1 MDFPLK
7 TIYAAVKITH
17 KTLANIQ
24 MLWSSKQ
31 KSRNGIFLA
40 KFLSLL
46 RNTRKVGLTVLCKS
60 LDASTFKTSTVFK
73 INFPLKTIHAAVKI
87 TPKILAGIHSL
98 WSKNATL
105 AKTLALLGQ
114 ILTILRKKMYS
125 PYFVTI

>member
-7 TIYAAVKITH
+7 AIYAPVKITH
-17 KTLANIQ
+17 KTWLMSNRFGPANKKVKMAFFGQI
-24 MLWSSKQ
+24 
-31 KSRNGIFLA
+31 
-40 KFLSLL
+40 LSLL
-46 RNTRKVGLTVLCKS
+46 SNTRKVGITILCKS
-60 LDASTFKTSTVFK
+60 LDKSTFKTSTVFK

-114 ILTILRKKMYS
+114 ILTILRK
-125 PYFVTI
+125 